1 MPSKSSDDRRKK
13 QSGPP
18 VLEWVSA
25 AVGAVLAIGILVFIA
40 IEALDSSASRPPL
53 LEVRPTGV
61 FQGSGLYVVEVT
73 VANRTG
79 QTAAA
84 VEIQGELMQGGSSV
98 ETSNATLSYVPGHSE
113 RNAGLI
119 FSRDPRAH
127 QLQVRATGYE
137 QP

>member
-1 MPSKSSDDRRKK
+1 MPSKSFDERRKE

-18 VLEWVSA
+18 LLEWTSA

-40 IEALDSSASRPPL
+40 IEALDSSATKPPL
-53 LEVRPTGV
+53 LEVRPTAVAGAGG
-61 FQGSGLYVVEVT
+61 FYVVEVT
-73 VANRTG
+73 VANRSG

-84 VEIQGELMQGGSSV
+84 VEIEGELMQGGNPV
-98 ETSNATLSYVPGHSE
+98 ETSNATVSYVPGHSE

>member
-1 MPSKSSDDRRKK
+1 MPSKSSDEQRKE

-18 VLEWVSA
+18 VLEWASA
-25 AVGAVLAIGILVFIA
+25 AVGALLAIGILIFIA
-40 IEALDSSASRPPL
+40 IEALDSSATRPPL

-61 FQGSGLYVVEVT
+61 FQDSGLYVVEVT

-84 VEIQGELMQGGSSV
+84 VEIQGELMQGGSPV

-119 FSRDPRAH
+119 FGRDPRAH

>member
-1 MPSKSSDDRRKK
+1 MPPNLSDDRRKK

-25 AVGAVLAIGILVFIA
+25 AVGAVLAIGILIFIS

-53 LEVRPTGV
+53 LEVRPTAVAGAGG
-61 FQGSGLYVVEVT
+61 FYVVEVT
-73 VANRTG
+73 VANRSG

-98 ETSNATLSYVPGHSE
+98 ETSNATVSYVPGHSE

-127 QLQVRATGYE
+127 QLQVRSTGYE
-137 QP
+137 RP